1 MRTIKYSFTIK
12 AHEFQD
18 LKVVALLHNA
28 RFVGN
33 PSRTGNGYEFVITLG
48 FDSLKDYSAF
58 VHNWNDY
65 RYAHVVEVE
74 DRWYTRFINRIKLFF
89 RKNNND

>member
-12 AHEFQD
+12 ACEFND
-18 LKVVALLHNA
+18 LKTLVVLHNA

-33 PSRTGNGYEFVITLG
+33 PQRAGNGYEFIVKLG
-48 FDSLKDYSAF
+48 FLSLKDYSDF
-58 VHNWNDY
+58 IHSWNDY

-74 DRWYTRFINRIKLFF
+74 DRWYTKVFKQIRVLFS
-89 RKNNND
+89 K

>member
-12 AHEFQD
+12 AHEFQE
-18 LKVVALLHNA
+18 LKTVAVLHNA

-33 PSRTGNGYEFVITLG
+33 PHRTGNGYGFVITLG

-58 VHNWNDY
+58 VHSWNDY

-74 DRWYTRFINRIKLFF
+74 DKWYTKLLKRIRALFS
-89 RKNNND
+89 K